1 MTPDEDLL
9 HLARAALA
17 RARMPDDSLDAI
29 IRYGRRSDTRSG
41 KAFFYQGDS
50 AEEAFLLLEGEASA
64 LRYKASGKAIELP
77 RSGPGDWLGL
87 PELALGAPHP
97 LDLLAAGNCVALA
110 FSRYAFGLA
119 SALASFAA
127 LVSRAL
133 ARELLALHAYGA
145 DDSPEER
152 ILAYILG
159 RRKNLVGIGNPTVAV
174 TQERIAQAVGTTR
187 ETVNKKLKGLEREG
201 LLRTLRG
208 QIEVLD
214 WQALE
219 ARRQEPD

>member
-1 MTPDEDLL
+1 MTPDEDLRQ
-9 HLARAALA
+9 LARAALA
-17 RARMPDDSLDAI
+17 RARMPDASLDAI
-29 IRYGRRSDTRSG
+29 LRYGRRSDTRSG

-77 RSGPGDWLGL
+77 PSGPGDWLGL

-97 LDLLAAGNCVALA
+97 IDALAAGNCAALA
-110 FSRYAFGLA
+110 FSRYSFALA
-119 SALASFAA
+119 SALPPFAA

-133 ARELLALHAYGA
+133 ARELLALHAHGA

-152 ILAYILG
+152 ILAYLLG
-159 RRKNLVGIGNPTVAV
+159 QRKNMAGIGNPKMSV
-174 TQERIAQAVGTTR
+174 T
-187 ETVNKKLKGLEREG
+187 LEREG

-208 QIEVLD
+208 QIEILD
-214 WQALE
+214 WEGLA
-219 ARRQEPD
+219 ARRDEAD